1 MRLQQLT
8 LKNWMNFRELQRV
21 EFGDVSY
28 VIGPNAVG
36 KSNLLDALR
45 FLRDVALPAARKPGS
60 GGLQEAVVR
69 RGGLSKIRCLN
80 ARRYTEI
87 RIEVTLEDKEDG
99 QWVYSLG
106 FKGEGKGNNRIVVS
120 HESVALNGRPIC
132 SPRPDRDDEG
142 DRELLT
148 RTRLETPR
156 DNKDFREIAHFL
168 GDITYLHLVPQLLRY
183 SDEIGGRTL
192 QRDPFGQGF
201 LQRIAETQP
210 RTRDSRLRR
219 IASSLGKVLTQF
231 GEIRFVKDEVS
242 GQPHLEA
249 NFLHWRERGAWQRE
263 SQLSDGT
270 LRLIGLLWSLL
281 EGDSFLLLE
290 EPELSLNEEI
300 VRHLPKVIRTVLET
314 AKAESRQV
322 VLTTH
327 SEALLSDSSIGR
339 DSVIRLKAAKN
350 GTQLDPATAEEKV
363 MLKSGFPVGAA
374 LLPSTRPKDA
384 GQMLLELAR

>member
-1 MRLQQLT
+1 MRLLRLT
-8 LKNWMNFRELQRV
+8 LKNWMNFRELHDV
-21 EFGDVSY
+21 EFGDVCY

-45 FLRDVALPAARKPGS
+45 FLRDVALPSGRKPGS
-60 GGLQEAVVR
+60 GGLQDAVVR

-80 ARRYTEI
+80 ARQDPEVRLEI
-87 RIEVTLEDKEDG
+87 TLEDKESG
-99 QWVYSLG
+99 EWKYGLG

-120 HESVALNGRPIC
+120 HESVELNGQLIG
-132 SPRPDRDDEG
+132 SPRPDKEDEG
-142 DRELLT
+142 DLDLLT

-156 DNKDFREIAHFL
+156 DNKDFRKIAHFL

-183 SDEIGGRTL
+183 SEEIGGRTL

-219 IASSLGKVLTQF
+219 IATSLSKVVTQF
-231 GEIRFVKDEVS
+231 EGIRFVKDEVS

-249 NFLHWRERGAWQRE
+249 NFRHWRDRGAWQRE

-300 VRHLPKVIRTVLET
+300 VRHLPKLIRTVLNSS
-314 AKAESRQV
+314 KSESRQV

-327 SEALLSDSSIGR
+327 SEALLSDSSIGLE
-339 DSVIRLKAAKN
+339 SIIRLRDDKN
-350 GTQLDPATAEEKV
+350 GTRLDPPTPEEEI
-363 MLKSGFPVGAA
+363 MLKSGFPVGAS
-374 LLPSTRPKDA
+374 LLPSTKPKGA
-384 GQMLLELAR
+384 GEMLSEFAR